1 MSRQLLKLRNAGS
14 LLSRR
19 NNPLG
24 SLKNTRT
31 LASQSDSH
39 QHEQHNFPVE
49 DFSGGFW
56 KGTVLVIG
64 GAFLWSKL
72 DDVVMSKSEQHPI
85 TRFIE
90 RLMTPEQVWKDI
102 NQRELQMVAD
112 YVEQSFILKEDV
124 RPRFRALRYPEMFER
139 ASPHAL
145 VTGDQADLSDLVIK
159 GHRY

>member
-1 MSRQLLKLRNAGS
+1 MSRQVLKLRSVGS
-14 LLSRR
+14 LLSHQKSFI
-19 NNPLG
+19 NSP
-24 SLKNTRT
+24 KNTRT
-31 LASQSDSH
+31 LASQSDAH
-39 QHEQHNFPVE
+39 HEEHHDFPVE

-56 KGTVLVIG
+56 KGTLLVIG

-72 DDVVMSKSEQHPI
+72 DEAVMDKFQQHPI

-90 RLMTPEQVWKDI
+90 RSMTPEQVWKDI

-112 YVEQSFILKEDV
+112 YVEQSFILKDDV
-124 RPRFRALRYPEMFER
+124 RPKFRALRYPEMFER
-139 ASPHAL
+139 ASPHVN